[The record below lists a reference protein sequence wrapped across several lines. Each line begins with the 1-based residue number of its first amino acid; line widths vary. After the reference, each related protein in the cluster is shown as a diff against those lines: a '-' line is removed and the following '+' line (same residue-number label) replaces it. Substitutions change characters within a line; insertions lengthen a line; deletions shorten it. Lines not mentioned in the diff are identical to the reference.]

1 MPAVCHLLNL
11 PYVQEMKSYRVPL
24 NKALA
29 REGSCPSQTRKVAL
43 QASEYAKQEL
53 AALERRASVFFVFC
67 FPNASLQSSEKREGK
82 GSLQSRSHWILLS
95 DFAKSREA
103 KC

>member
-53 AALERRASVFFVFC
+53 AALDRRASVFFVFSKC
-67 FPNASLQSSEKREGK
+67 IPATLGEAGGKRKLTVSISLDS
-82 GSLQSRSHWILLS
+82 S

-103 KC
+103 KR